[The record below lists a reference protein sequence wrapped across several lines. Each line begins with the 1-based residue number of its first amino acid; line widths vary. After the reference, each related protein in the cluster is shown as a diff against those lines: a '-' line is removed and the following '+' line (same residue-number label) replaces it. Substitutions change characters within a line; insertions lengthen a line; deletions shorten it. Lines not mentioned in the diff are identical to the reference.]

1 MIFAPFHCRH
11 IPELF
16 CDFIKK
22 NKDGQ
27 LNQVCYVFIKRRH
40 FYDILINTG
49 VTISTAESCTGGN
62 LASLF
67 TYFSGSSTF
76 YKGGVI
82 AYANEVKTNLLGVDA
97 RLLVEDGAVSE
108 SVVVEMAKGVQ
119 RLLKSDCSIATS
131 GIAGPLGGT
140 VDKPV
145 ELFGS
150 LLFIKRKLLHI
161 SNREMMVGRLI

>member
-1 MIFAPFHCRH
+1 MD
-11 IPELF
+11 E
-16 CDFIKK
+16 
-22 NKDGQ
+22 
-27 LNQVCYVFIKRRH
+27 LNQKSVISLLKEDI
-40 FYDILINTG
+40 YDILISTG

-76 YKGGVI
+76 YKGGII

-97 RLLVEDGAVSE
+97 KSLVEDGAVSE

-145 ELFGS
+145 GTVWIAVVYKTKIITYKQQGDDGREINI
-150 LLFIKRKLLHI
+150 IKACGNALRILKEVL
-161 SNREMMVGRLI
+161 VDKY

>member
-1 MIFAPFHCRH
+1 MD
-11 IPELF
+11 ELNRKSVMSLLKE
-16 CDFIKK
+16 DI
-22 NKDGQ
+22 
-27 LNQVCYVFIKRRH
+27 
-40 FYDILINTG
+40 YDILINTG

-131 GIAGPLGGT
+131 GIAGPL
-140 VDKPV
+140 
-145 ELFGS
+145 S
-150 LLFIKRKLLHI
+150 LLLT
-161 SNREMMVGRLI
+161 V